1 MNWKAF
7 GAMLARD
14 AHVAR
19 RNALQIVFQT
29 FLQPLLFV
37 FIFGRVM
44 VGSGYMPVSY
54 KSLLL
59 PGIIAISMVF
69 TGIWAVAM
77 PLIAEFQWTRE
88 IEDRLLAPI
97 DISWIAI
104 EKVVAGM
111 LQAIAAGLV
120 VLPLAW
126 IVLRPGVDITIHS
139 PLKFIVMILLVAL
152 FAAAG
157 GLALGCSMNQQHIGL
172 MFSLVITP
180 MIFFG
185 CTYYPWSA
193 LKTFPILQK
202 LVLVNPLVYASEGL
216 RAALVPQFPHLSVI
230 AILIALFFFDI
241 LLLVLGLRQF
251 EKKSVS

>member
-7 GAMLARD
+7 FALLARD

-19 RNALQIVFQT
+19 RNLVPLLFQT

-44 VGSGYMPVSY
+44 VGSGYLPAVY

-59 PGIIAISMVF
+59 PGIMAISMVF

-77 PLIAEFQWTRE
+77 PLIGEFQFTRE

-97 DISWIAI
+97 DISWVAV
-104 EKVVAGM
+104 EKVVAGLM
-111 LQAIAAGLV
+111 QAIVAGLV
-120 VLPLAW
+120 VIPLGW
-126 IVLRPGVDITIHS
+126 LILRPGLELHLVNPLAFVCITI
-139 PLKFIVMILLVAL
+139 LVAG
-152 FAAAG
+152 FSACG
-157 GLALGCSMNQQHIGL
+157 GLALGCSVDQQHIGL
-172 MFSLVITP
+172 MFSMVLTP

-193 LKTFPILQK
+193 LSKFPVLQK
-202 LVLVNPLVYASEGL
+202 VVLINPLAYASEGL
-216 RAALVPQFPHLSVI
+216 RATLVPQFPHLSLPF
-230 AILIALFFFDI
+230 ILVALTCFDV
-241 LLLVLGLRQF
+241 LLLVVGLRQF
-251 EKKSVS
+251 HKKAVS

>member
-19 RNALQIVFQT
+19 RNAVQIMFQT

-37 FIFGRVM
+37 FIFGKVM
-44 VGSGYMPVSY
+44 VGSGYMPERY

-97 DISWIAI
+97 DISYIAI
-104 EKVVAGM
+104 EKVIAGM
-111 LQAIAAGLV
+111 IQALVAGLV

-126 IVLRPGVDITIHS
+126 LVLRPGVDISIHA
-139 PLKFIVMILLVAL
+139 PLNFVVMMLLVAL

-172 MFSLVITP
+172 MFSMVITP

-193 LKTFPILQK
+193 LKDFHILK
-202 LVLVNPLVYASEGL
+202 WAVLVNPLVYASEGL
-216 RAALVPQFPHLSVI
+216 RAALVPQFSHLSTI
-230 AILIALFFFDI
+230 GILIALSAFDVI
-241 LLLVLGLRQF
+241 LLLVGLKQF
-251 EKKSVS
+251 EKKAVS

>member
-1 MNWKAF
+1 MNWTAF
-7 GAMLARD
+7 LALLARD

-19 RNALQIVFQT
+19 RNIVQLLFQT

-44 VGSGYMPVSY
+44 VGSGYLPAAY

-59 PGIIAISMVF
+59 PGIMAISMVF

-77 PLIAEFQWTRE
+77 PLIAEFQFTRE

-97 DISWIAI
+97 DISWVAI
-104 EKVVAGM
+104 EKVLAGLIQAIVAG
-111 LQAIAAGLV
+111 LI
-120 VLPLAW
+120 VLPLAGIILGPGLGLHVSNPLLL
-126 IVLRPGVDITIHS
+126 IVI
-139 PLKFIVMILLVAL
+139 ILLVAG
-152 FAAAG
+152 FSAAG

-172 MFSLVITP
+172 MFSMVLTP

-193 LKTFPILQK
+193 LSRFPILQK
-202 LVLVNPLVYASEGL
+202 VVLINPLAYASEGL
-216 RAALVPQFPHLSVI
+216 RASLVPQFPHLPTI
-230 AILIALFFFDI
+230 AIVAALALFDF
-241 LLLVLGLRQF
+241 LLLVVGLRQF
-251 EKKSVS
+251 ENKAVT

>member
-19 RNALQIVFQT
+19 RNIIQIMFQT

-44 VGSGYMPVSY
+44 VGSGYMPVAY

-69 TGIWAVAM
+69 TGVWAVCM

-104 EKVVAGM
+104 EKVIAGM
-111 LQAIAAGLV
+111 IQALVAGLV

-126 IVLRPGVDITIHS
+126 IVLRPGVDIRLQQ
-139 PLKFIVMILLVAL
+139 PLEFVTMMLLVAL
-152 FAAAG
+152 FSASG

-172 MFSLVITP
+172 MFSMILTP

-193 LKTFPILQK
+193 LSTFPILQK
-202 LVLVNPLVYASEGL
+202 VVLVNPLVYASEGL
-216 RAALVPQFPHLSVI
+216 RAALVPQFSHLSTVG
-230 AILIALFFFDI
+230 ILIALCFFDI
-241 LLLVLGLRQF
+241 LLLMLGLRQF
-251 EKKSVS
+251 EKKAIS

>member
-7 GAMLARD
+7 FAMLARD

-19 RNALQIVFQT
+19 RNVVALMFQT

-44 VGSGYMPVSY
+44 VGSGYMPPAY

-77 PLIAEFQWTRE
+77 PLIAEFQFTRE

-97 DISWIAI
+97 DIRWIAI

-111 LQAIAAGLV
+111 LQAIVAGLA
-120 VLPLAW
+120 VLPMAW
-126 IVLRPGVDITIHS
+126 
-139 PLKFIVMILLVAL
+139 F
-152 FAAAG
+152 
-157 GLALGCSMNQQHIGL
+157 
-172 MFSLVITP
+172 
-180 MIFFG
+180 
-185 CTYYPWSA
+185 
-193 LKTFPILQK
+193 
-202 LVLVNPLVYASEGL
+202 
-216 RAALVPQFPHLSVI
+216 
-230 AILIALFFFDI
+230 
-241 LLLVLGLRQF
+241 
-251 EKKSVS
+251 

>member
-1 MNWKAF
+1 LNWKTF
-7 GAMLARD
+7 FAMLARD

-19 RNALQIVFQT
+19 RNAVQLFLQT

-44 VGSGYMPVSY
+44 VGSGYMPPAY

-59 PGIIAISMVF
+59 PGIIAISMTF
-69 TGIWAVAM
+69 TGVWAVAM

-97 DISWIAI
+97 SVGWIAI
-104 EKVVAGM
+104 EKVIAGM
-111 LQAIAAGLV
+111 LQALVSGLV
-120 VLPLAW
+120 VIPLAW
-126 IVLRPGVDITIHS
+126 LVLRPGVEISIATPWTFALVIA
-139 PLKFIVMILLVAL
+139 LVAA
-152 FAAAG
+152 FSACG

-172 MFSLVITP
+172 MFSLVMTP

-202 LVLVNPLVYASEGL
+202 IVLINPLVYASEGL
-216 RAALVPQFPHLSVI
+216 RGTLVPQFSHLPLSAV
-230 AILIALFFFDI
+230 LIALLFFDV
-241 LLLVLGLRQF
+241 LLLVVGLRQF
-251 EKKSVS
+251 EKKAVS

>member
-1 MNWKAF
+1 MNWKTFA
-7 GAMLARD
+7 AMLARD

-19 RNALQIVFQT
+19 RNAIQLLLQT

-44 VGSGYMPVSY
+44 VGSGFLPATY

-97 DISWIAI
+97 AVPWIAI
-104 EKVVAGM
+104 EKVFAGM
-111 LQAIAAGLV
+111 LQALVAGLIV
-120 VLPLAW
+120 IPLAW
-126 IVLRPGVDITIHS
+126 LVLRPGVEISIGS
-139 PLKFIVMILLVAL
+139 PLTFVVILVLIAI
-152 FAAAG
+152 FSAAG
-157 GLALGCSMNQQHIGL
+157 GLALGCSINQQHIGL
-172 MFSLVITP
+172 MFGMVITP

-193 LKTFPILQK
+193 LKTFPVLQK
-202 LVLVNPLVYASEGL
+202 AVLVNPLVYASEGM
-216 RAALVPQFPHLSVI
+216 RATLVPQFPHLPITAVLV
-230 AILIALFFFDI
+230 ALLFFDV
-241 LLLVLGLRQF
+241 LLLFVGLRQF
-251 EKKSVS
+251 EKKAVS

>member
-1 MNWKAF
+1 MNWKTF

-19 RNALQIVFQT
+19 RNGIQLLFQT

-44 VGSGYMPVSY
+44 VGSGYMPEKY

-97 DISWIAI
+97 DMHWIAI

-111 LQAIAAGLV
+111 LQAVLAGLIV
-120 VLPLAW
+120 IPLAW
-126 IVLRPGVDITIHS
+126 LVLRPGVDIRISS
-139 PLKFIVMILLVAL
+139 PLAFATIILLVAI
-152 FAAAG
+152 FSACG
-157 GLALGCSMNQQHIGL
+157 GLALGCSIDQQHIGL
-172 MFSLVITP
+172 MFGMVITP

-185 CTYYPWSA
+185 CAYYPWSA
-193 LKTFPILQK
+193 LNGFPILQK
-202 LVLVNPLVYASEGL
+202 AVLINPLVYASEGL
-216 RAALVPQFPHLSVI
+216 RGALVPDFPHLSQTLV
-230 AILIALFFFDI
+230 LVALLVFDG
-241 LLLVLGLRQF
+241 LLLAVGLRQF
-251 EKKSVS
+251 EKKAVS